1 MTMAIVV
8 YWTLTCYNIS
18 SNSCDISNL
27 FARKPSEHLNDFN
40 KNFCFPY
47 WLLVDKNAICYE
59 YPFIHGQSYNNLTF
73 KQYQKCF
80 AWKITLLIIL
90 LRYSSIAESVTAAP
104 TFTADRLTPVNGSF
118 NSTQDTILSSG
129 TLRHRVYHAGFW
141 YDISKLNNLLD
152 LMSAIIH
159 ISFNYLIWLNHNRV

>member
-1 MTMAIVV
+1 MAIVV

-27 FARKPSEHLNDFN
+27 FARKPSEHLNYFN

-73 KQYQKCF
+73 K
-80 AWKITLLIIL
+80 T
-90 LRYSSIAESVTAAP
+90 V
-104 TFTADRLTPVNGSF
+104 
-118 NSTQDTILSSG
+118 
-129 TLRHRVYHAGFW
+129 
-141 YDISKLNNLLD
+141 SK
-152 LMSAIIH
+152 M
-159 ISFNYLIWLNHNRV
+159 FCMRNYLTNYFVEVFFHSRKRHCGSNLYRWSFDACQRIIQFNTRYHIELWNLKA